1 MSQTTR
7 SSKPVPAF
15 VFSLRALAIQCML
28 VCALLFAG
36 AQTAMA
42 DPLDAPRA
50 AGLVGERYDGYA
62 QIRDSNAPADV
73 AALVRSIN
81 RQRKDYYDQ
90 IAKKENVSSSE
101 VGKLYANKIFQS
113 APRGYWFMDQSGAW
127 KRKF

>member
-1 MSQTTR
+1 MLRTIR
-7 SSKPVPAF
+7 SSNPAAAL
-15 VFSLRALAIQCML
+15 VSALRVLAI
-28 VCALLFAG
+28 VCAVIFA
-36 AQTAMA
+36 ASQPALA

-62 QIRDSNAPADV
+62 QLRDSNAPADV

-90 IAKKENVSSSE
+90 IAKKENVSPTE
-101 VGKLYANKIFQS
+101 VGKLYANKIYQS
-113 APRGYWFMDQSGAW
+113 APRGYWFMDQSGQW